1 MTRAYEIKPTHAAER
16 SLRKL
21 DAKARV
27 RVAAAVELLQDNP
40 RPPAAKK
47 LIIGGGEYRIRTGD
61 CRIIYEINDDALVI
75 LVFRAGHRREIY
87 R

>member
-1 MTRAYEIKPTHAAER
+1 MRRRGRFESLMPRPR
-16 SLRKL
+16 SGLPQPI
-21 DAKARV
+21 
-27 RVAAAVELLQDNP
+27 ELLQDNP